1 MIMRITWGK
10 LNPGTWNEFERG
22 VTGRPHQADG

>member
-10 LNPGTWNEFERG
+10 LRAGCWQEFD
-22 VTGRPHQADG
+22 QAYEATVVGK

>member
-10 LNPGTWNEFERG
+10 LRAGSWKDFEKTYNARWRQG
-22 VTGRPHQADG
+22 A